1 MSDLLNEK
9 ISSDSYGEIF
19 DSIEKNKRIREKER
33 KQAEFDQRI
42 LDLADKALEY
52 ENKDENTYVLLES
65 FLEVAIEMKNLMET
79 MSAINVAMETISDA
93 IGFIDAAIAFDN
105 VLMEESLATNY
116 GFFARLKLRAKMRK
130 TIRNNRGRVLAIA
143 KSLEMKYKMATDMQK
158 ALSGVG
164 AKLKSAIGKK
174 RKKSKTTAESS
185 TPSAAKLF
193 LAERKA
199 SVGGSDGTTGSVASS
214 SSGAGSSS
222 SDISDIL

>member
-9 ISSDSYGEIF
+9 IESGSYGEIF
-19 DSIEKNKRIREKER
+19 DSIEKSKHLREKER

-52 ENKDENTYVLLES
+52 ETKDENMYVLLES

-93 IGFIDAAIAFDN
+93 VGFIDAAIAFDN
-105 VLMEESLATNY
+105 VLMDESLANSY
-116 GFFARLKLRAKMRK
+116 GFFARLKMRAKMRK

-143 KSLEMKYKMATDMQK
+143 KSLEMKYKMATDMRK

-164 AKLKSAIGKK
+164 ANLKKAIGKK
-174 RKKSKTTAESS
+174 NKKAKPTTDT

-193 LAERKA
+193 IAERKA
-199 SVGGSDGTTGSVASS
+199 LANGGASVDTEVKGGGSS
-214 SSGAGSSS
+214 SSS

>member
-1 MSDLLNEK
+1 MYQGIGLPSL
-9 ISSDSYGEIF
+9 SSQTFS
-19 DSIEKNKRIREKER
+19 SI
-33 KQAEFDQRI
+33 
-42 LDLADKALEY
+42 
-52 ENKDENTYVLLES
+52 
-65 FLEVAIEMKNLMET
+65 
-79 MSAINVAMETISDA
+79 
-93 IGFIDAAIAFDN
+93 
-105 VLMEESLATNY
+105 
-116 GFFARLKLRAKMRK
+116 
-130 TIRNNRGRVLAIA
+130 VLAIA